1 MPGVTDTTLV
11 GRVLGD
17 RYRLVAPVG
26 TGASA
31 TVYTADDLSLERRV
45 AVKVLHNGLIK
56 DLRFAKRFRNEAK
69 AVAQLA
75 HPRILNLYDWA
86 EGHDCY
92 LVTEL
97 LTGGSLRHML
107 DDGHRLSVSQA
118 VVVGLHALE
127 GLEVAHQRGF
137 VHRDIKPANLL
148 FGSDGRL
155 RIADFGIARA
165 VAEAAWTEPEG
176 ALIGTARYAAP
187 EQGSGAVVSGAAD
200 IYSLALTLIEAVT
213 GEVPLLAD
221 SPIATMVL
229 RQDTN
234 VEVPSEMGALWEPL
248 SAAAKAN
255 PTHRPSAAQLIQ
267 AFHRAAADLPR
278 PYVLPLANLEADA
291 PAVLDY
297 PESTSTGGTDVVVAS
312 NAVDLTELSRT
323 PLHFADDD
331 LAAMGMAS
339 GEHRSVDTHH
349 NGQLADFD
357 VDRRVVW
364 PWAVAAVALACVLV
378 AMISSWAFS
387 EDVVPVPLPEAIDG
401 PMLDSL
407 VGLDVETARTD
418 LDAQGW
424 VVAVERQRASG
435 STAGEVLAQNPI
447 PGNPWA
453 RGQVVTLLVSDGPPL
468 VEVPDVVGLHRR
480 DAIDQIR
487 TSRLVLTDVE
497 EVFHEEIDVNL
508 VIATSLASGD
518 PVTTPVPEGSEIAIQ
533 VSKGPKRRTTPN
545 LIGLTLEDAVA
556 QLLTL
561 DVGLAQIGE
570 DFSLDI
576 PEGAIIASQPLP
588 NALVEKN
595 GVVEVI
601 VSKGKPFVSVPQ
613 TRGQTV
619 ARATERLEAAGLV
632 VIGVEGAP
640 NRPVLIT
647 DPEPGSSV
655 RIGSEVLI
663 YTRR

>member
-56 DLRFAKRFRNEAK
+56 DPRFAKRFRNEAK

-86 EGHDCY
+86 EGDDCY

-221 SPIATMVL
+221 SPIATMVT

-234 VEVPSEMGALWEPL
+234 VEVPSEMGPLWEPL

-255 PTHRPSAAQLIQ
+255 PTHRPSASQLIQ

-297 PESTSTGGTDVVVAS
+297 PESTSTGGTEVVVD

-339 GEHRSVDTHH
+339 GEHRSVDSHD
-349 NGQLADFD
+349 GELSDFD
-357 VDRRVVW
+357 VDQRVVW
-364 PWAVAAVALACVLV
+364 PWAVAAVGLACVLV
-378 AMISSWAFS
+378 AVVSSWAFS
-387 EDVVPVPLPEAIDG
+387 EDVAPVPVPAAIDG
-401 PMLDSL
+401 PALDSL
-407 VGLDVETARTD
+407 IGLDVEAARGE
-418 LDAQGW
+418 LDEIGW
-424 VVAVERQRASG
+424 LVAVERQRASG
-435 STAGEVLAQNPI
+435 SVAGEVLAQNPI

-468 VEVPDVVGLHRR
+468 VEVPDVVGIDRR

-487 TSRLVLTDVE
+487 SSRLVVGDVTEVFDE
-497 EVFHEEIDVNL
+497 EVAVDL
-508 VIATSLASGD
+508 VIATSLVSGD
-518 PVTTPVPEGSEIAIQ
+518 PITAPLPEGSEIVLE

-545 LIGLTLEDAVA
+545 LIGVTLEDAAA
-556 QLLTL
+556 QLLIL
-561 DVGLAQIGE
+561 DVGLTQVGE
-570 DFSLDI
+570 DFSLDV
-576 PEGAIIASQPLP
+576 PEGAIMASQPLP

-601 VSKGKPFVSVPQ
+601 VSKGKPFVNVPQ
-613 TRGQTV
+613 TRGQSV

-655 RIGSEVLI
+655 RVGTELLI